1 MAKDNKDVT
10 EAPVNFGALGL
21 MLDLY
26 DDYLQDPSS
35 VPDDLQVLFSTIK
48 MAKLMSQLS
57 QPLKGVVHQQAMV
70 QLSVLCLIDN
80 IRQYGHLKADI
91 YPVNAPKRTNLPK
104 LEIEEFN
111 LDKETLENVSAEIV
125 SDHFKDIYDNA
136 YEAIERME
144 KRYKGPI
151 AFEYNHINNNKERT
165 WLKRRI
171 ETPYRAN
178 INNDERKKLFD
189 TLAHVRRL

>member
-1 MAKDNKDVT
+1 
-10 EAPVNFGALGL
+10 
-21 MLDLY
+21 
-26 DDYLQDPSS
+26 
-35 VPDDLQVLFSTIK
+35 
-48 MAKLMSQLS
+48 MSQLS
-57 QPLKGVVHQQAMV
+57 QPLKEWFISSDGTIKRIMR
-70 QLSVLCLIDN
+70 LIDN

-178 INNDERKKLFD
+178 INNDERKNYLI
-189 TLAHVRRL
+189 L